1 VASRY
6 TARANGLTAVALTR
20 LDVLDRFP
28 TVRICTAYR
37 IDGRVT
43 DVFPASTRELWEAE
57 PVYEEMPG
65 WEQDTSGIRRFQD
78 LPAAAQAYV
87 RRIEE
92 LLEVPIYLVSVGPER
107 EQAIVLGD
115 IW

>member
-1 VASRY
+1 
-6 TARANGLTAVALTR
+6 
-20 LDVLDRFP
+20 
-28 TVRICTAYR
+28 
-37 IDGRVT
+37 
-43 DVFPASTRELWEAE
+43 
-57 PVYEEMPG
+57 VYEEMPG
-65 WEQDTSGIRRFQD
+65 WEQDTSGVRRFQD